1 MVVVGWAS
9 PSRIKSTDDIAIFY
23 GSGSG
28 NGNISGSGSGSGS
41 GCGCGSG
48 CDVVIRY

>member
-23 GSGSG
+23 GRSGSGSG
-28 NGNISGSGSGSGS
+28 NGNGSGS
-41 GCGCGSG
+41 GCGC
-48 CDVVIRY
+48 DVVIRY